1 MPVNPVMDLSR
12 IRKDVGYEPEYDID
26 SGIAAYV
33 NHLKGHPQ

>member
-12 IRKDVGYEPEYDID
+12 IRQAVGYAPEYDID

-33 NHLKGHPQ
+33 DHLKRHPQ